1 MSHSLEWRRE
11 RSRILV
17 DVVILRPDPP
27 SDLTSLSVRAL
38 LDTGATTSGVSRSVA
53 ERLGLPSV
61 GKRPVGTAGGL
72 ILVDRYLFRIG
83 FATAG
88 GLPFIFD
95 EIAGFELVEMT
106 NFEAVLGMDV
116 LGRCDFEMR
125 RDGACILRLA

>member
-1 MSHSLEWRRE
+1 MSQSVEWRRE

-17 DVVILRPDPP
+17 DVLILRPDPP

-38 LDTGATTSGVSRSVA
+38 LDTGATTSGVSRRIA
-53 ERLGLPSV
+53 EHLGLPSV

-72 ILVDRYLFRIG
+72 ILVDRYLFRVG
-83 FATAG
+83 FATQG

-116 LGRCDFEMR
+116 LGRCDFTMR
-125 RDGACILRLA
+125 RDGTCSLRLS